1 MVSGKP
7 VLHLLHG
14 DDELAI
20 SQYIAAILEKMGDPA
35 MVDLN
40 TTRLDGRTA
49 SYQELEI
56 AVSTLPFMG
65 DRRLVIFSNPLA
77 FLNNSAAKER
87 FLALIPGIPAAV
99 ALVLYENRF
108 FWNKK
113 DKKDKKFLWLAAL
126 PKEHGERVYLKEFP
140 LPKGDKLI
148 QRIHSLAKEAG
159 GQISSPA
166 AWLLASLTG
175 GNPRLAQQEIHKL
188 LAYVN
193 YQRAIEEEDVH
204 ALTTDTGQGDIFAM
218 VDAIGNRNG
227 KLALQMLHRLLAE
240 QDALSIFGMVT
251 RQFRLLL
258 LSREILD
265 QGGQLN
271 DVMRELKIKYDNVG
285 KKFVQQARVF
295 TMQDLERIYH
305 RLLDLDVAIKT
316 GELDSVLALDTFIAS
331 TTA

>member
-108 FWNKK
+108 FGTKK
-113 DKKDKKFLWLAAL
+113 TRKIKSFSGWAAL

-166 AWLLASLTG
+166 ARLLASLTG